1 MKTVHLNRQVSED
14 EEDGDCESVHNLK
27 DTQCVDQL
35 NMRCENVG
43 KICKQKCAKGQEYKC
58 KSNNLSRMECDV
70 ENGVCESTNRCS
82 GLHSGTFRKSESS
95 QDKCGKRN

>member
-1 MKTVHLNRQVSED
+1 
-14 EEDGDCESVHNLK
+14 
-27 DTQCVDQL
+27 
-35 NMRCENVG
+35 MRCENVG

-58 KSNNLSRMECDV
+58 KSNNLSKMQCDV

-82 GLHSGTFRKSESS
+82 GQHLGTFRKSESS